1 MESDFGQQQRLG
13 STTSNPSDLKVRS
26 SHMSATR
33 LYSPLPTL
41 REWRRRV
48 RDRRQLGSL
57 SDSMLE
63 DIGISRA
70 EAEYLSNKPF
80 WRE

>member
-1 MESDFGQQQRLG
+1 
-13 STTSNPSDLKVRS
+13 
-26 SHMSATR
+26 MSAIH
-33 LYSPLPTL
+33 LHSPLPTL

>member
-1 MESDFGQQQRLG
+1 MTATHFAFAR
-13 STTSNPSDLKVRS
+13 SNGRRRRARKREGL
-26 SHMSATR
+26 SALADATAS
-33 LYSPLPTL
+33 LAATF

-48 RDRRQLGSL
+48 RDRAELAALDDRALR
-57 SDSMLE
+57 

-70 EAEYLSNKPF
+70 EAIHLSSKPF

>member
-1 MESDFGQQQRLG
+1 
-13 STTSNPSDLKVRS
+13 
-26 SHMSATR
+26 MSAKHFH
-33 LYSPLPTL
+33 PLTTI

-48 RDRRQLGSL
+48 NGRRELASLG
-57 SDSMLE
+57 DTMLH

-70 EAEYLSNKPF
+70 EAEYLSRKPF